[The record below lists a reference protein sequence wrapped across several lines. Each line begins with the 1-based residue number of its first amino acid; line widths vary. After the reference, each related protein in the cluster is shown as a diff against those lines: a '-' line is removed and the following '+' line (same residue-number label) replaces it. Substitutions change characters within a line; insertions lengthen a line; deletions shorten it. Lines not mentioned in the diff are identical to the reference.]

1 MSMIYRFHP
10 KETYPFIGLIQNDC
24 PSYRNSDLV
33 GSEVLKYVIQ
43 MGNIRFQDVTSVEY
57 YNILRKENYAF
68 TKMENIYIHTHT
80 HTHTHIGLAIFFV
93 FKLAKTT
100 QTIIQIFF
108 LFFFDKSKPSYNFL
122 IFRAG
127 GTTNMGF
134 SSLCLE
140 QNTTEIL

>member
-57 YNILRKENYAF
+57 YNILRKENYTF

-80 HTHTHIGLAIFFV
+80 HTHRISYFLCLQISKDHTNHHTNFFS
-93 FKLAKTT
+93 
-100 QTIIQIFF
+100 
-108 LFFFDKSKPSYNFL
+108 FFFDKSKPSYNFL

>member
-57 YNILRKENYAF
+57 YNILRKENYTF

-80 HTHTHIGLAIFFV
+80 HTQDQLFSLSSNQQRPHKPHTNFFS
-93 FKLAKTT
+93 F
-100 QTIIQIFF
+100 
-108 LFFFDKSKPSYNFL
+108 FFFDKSKPSYNFL